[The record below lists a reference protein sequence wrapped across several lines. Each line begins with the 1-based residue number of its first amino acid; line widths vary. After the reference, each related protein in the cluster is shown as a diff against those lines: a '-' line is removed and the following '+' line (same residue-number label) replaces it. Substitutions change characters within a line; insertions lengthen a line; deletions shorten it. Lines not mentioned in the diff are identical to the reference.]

1 MKLQDAHKLVKA
13 DQDKV
18 LTPEETVRRFREKLG
33 KLELDVLD
41 RTERIDN
48 GRLGIPVF
56 MSHCGPDAAAR
67 TGTRKQMGKGASP
80 EQAEASAVMEL
91 AERFSFFSFSEA
103 DDRFQSAPFSEMK
116 EAALPFDQ
124 IARSVH
130 DESPDLAAAEE
141 IFADLPMRW
150 ADGFRLANLA
160 PVKIPFDWFFTIN
173 EFNGSCAGNCPEEA
187 LCQGLC
193 EVVERHVSDLVGR
206 RRRPAPRIRPD
217 SATDS
222 VARELL
228 DKYAAAGV
236 EVVLLDMTLDMGVPT
251 VGVLAWDPVT
261 FPERSEIVWTA
272 GTAAHPEKA
281 LIRALT
287 ETAQLAGDFNTGA
300 NYLASGL
307 PKFAKLEHA
316 DFLRDSPEEVDIF
329 DLPDLSHDNFRV
341 ELERLVAALGERN
354 LEVFVLDV
362 THPELGVPAF
372 YVMVPGA
379 RFRERAE
386 QSGVAMF
393 CARLIGEQFP
403 PPLAADRLRKLD
415 RRLPGRYFVRFHL
428 GMAHLAMDDPEA
440 ALPHL
445 ESALEMD
452 PAAEDVPSIYAYMGV
467 CLKEMERYEEALAV
481 LDKAEA
487 LDRERTDVYN
497 LKGFC
502 HFKRG
507 EHLAAIANFQE
518 VLRLN
523 PGSAIDHANIG
534 VNYRAMGEVE
544 KAVRH
549 YQIALALDPS
559 IDFARDHLA
568 TLTGRSLPSALD

>member
-1 MKLQDAHKLVKA
+1 MKLQDAHKLVTA
-13 DQDKV
+13 DQDKT
-18 LTPEETVRRFREKLG
+18 LAPEETVRRFRQ
-33 KLELDVLD
+33 KLERLHLDILD
-41 RTERIDN
+41 HTERIDN

-56 MSHCGPDAAAR
+56 MSYCGPDAAAL
-67 TGTRKQMGKGASP
+67 TGARKQMGKGASP
-80 EQAEASAVMEL
+80 EQAEASALMEL
-91 AERFSFFSFSEA
+91 AERFSFFSFSSS
-103 DDRFQSAPFSEMK
+103 DNRFQHAPFS
-116 EAALPFDQ
+116 ALRDSAIPFDQ

-130 DESPDLAAAEE
+130 DESPQPAAAEE
-141 IFADLPMRW
+141 VFADLPMRW
-150 ADGFRLANLA
+150 AEGFRLADLA
-160 PVKIPFDWFFTIN
+160 PVKIPFDWFLAIN

-193 EVVERHVSDLVGR
+193 EVVERHVSDLAGR
-206 RRRPAPRIRPD
+206 EGRTVPRIRPE
-217 SATDS
+217 SVTDS

-236 EVVLLDMTLDMGVPT
+236 EAVLLDMTLDMGVPT

-261 FPERSEIVWTA
+261 FPEKSEIVWTA

-307 PKFAKLEHA
+307 PKFSNLKEA
-316 DFLRDSPEEVDIF
+316 DFLRNSPEVVDIS
-329 DLPDLSHDNFRV
+329 DLPDLSDDNFRV

-386 QSGVAMF
+386 RSGVLMF
-393 CARLIGEQFP
+393 CTRLIGEQFP

-415 RRLPGRYFVRFHL
+415 ERLPGHYFVRFHL
-428 GMAHLAMDDPEA
+428 GMAHLAMDDPET

-445 ESALEMD
+445 AAALEMS
-452 PAAEDVPSIYAYMGV
+452 PATEDVPSIYAYMGV
-467 CLKEMERYEEALAV
+467 CLKEMGRYEEALAV
-481 LDKAEA
+481 LDKAET

-507 EHLAAIANFQE
+507 EHREAIANFRE

-523 PGSAIDHANIG
+523 PGSAIDYANIG
-534 VNYRAMGEVE
+534 ANYRAMGEVE
-544 KAVRH
+544 KAVEH
-549 YQIALALDPS
+549 YRIALTLDPS

-568 TLTGRSLPSALD
+568 ALTGE